1 MSTAVVRSNAF
12 ARSVLLCALG
22 TTLLALSGAAGAAS
36 KTLTINGTPPAT
48 VAVNAHYSFTPGA
61 KDTVRS
67 RIKFDIYNKPG
78 WASFDGTTG
87 RLYGTPNRNNVGTYK
102 NITIRLTDWYGF
114 VTTAPFS
121 ITVVNPTAT
130 NSAPSISGAAAA
142 IALVGTAY
150 RFTPKATDSNGDRL
164 TFSIANEPKWAKFDA
179 ATGTLSGTPAATDVG
194 KYSNIKISV
203 SDGKSL
209 TALAA
214 FAISV
219 NQVAKA
225 SAGSVT
231 LDWTAPTENTDGTV
245 LTDLAG
251 YTVRY
256 GKSPSE
262 LTQVIKVANA
272 GLTSLVVDELS
283 DGTWYFA
290 ISSFNH
296 AGVESSNSGVV
307 STNVL

>member
-1 MSTAVVRSNAF
+1 MSTAVVRSSSF
-12 ARSVLLCALG
+12 AQSVLLCACG
-22 TTLLALSGAAGAAS
+22 TTLLALSGAAHAAS
-36 KTLTINGTPPAT
+36 TTLTISGTPPAT
-48 VAVNAHYSFTPGA
+48 VVVNAPYSFIPGA

-67 RIKFDIYNKPG
+67 RIKFDIYNKPS

-87 RLYGTPNRNNVGTYK
+87 RLYGKPNRNYIGTYK

-121 ITVVNPTAT
+121 ITVVASTAT
-130 NSAPSISGAAAA
+130 NSAPSISGAAATT
-142 IALVGTAY
+142 ALVGTAY
-150 RFTPKATDSNGDRL
+150 RFMPKATDSNGDRL

-194 KYSNIKISV
+194 KYNNIQISV

-214 FAISV
+214 FAITV
-219 NQVAKA
+219 NQAA
-225 SAGSVT
+225 AAPAGSVT
-231 LDWTAPTENTDGTV
+231 LDWTAPTENTDGTT
-245 LTDLAG
+245 LSDLAG

-256 GKSPSE
+256 GRNPSE

-283 DGTWYFA
+283 AGTWYFA
-290 ISSFNH
+290 ISSFNR

-307 STNVL
+307 ATNVL

>member
-1 MSTAVVRSNAF
+1 MSTTVVRSNAF
-12 ARSVLLCALG
+12 AQSVFLCAWGATLLCMSG
-22 TTLLALSGAAGAAS
+22 TAAAAS
-36 KTLTINGTPPAT
+36 KTLTISGIPPAT

-67 RIKFDIYNKPG
+67 RIKFDIYNKPS
-78 WASFDGTTG
+78 WASFDATTG
-87 RLYGTPNRNNVGTYK
+87 RLYGTPNRNYIGTYR

-121 ITVVNPTAT
+121 ITVVNS
-130 NSAPSISGAAAA
+130 NSAPSISGAAATT
-142 IALVGTAY
+142 ALVGTAY
-150 RFTPKATDSNGDRL
+150 RFTPRATDANGDRL
-164 TFSIANEPKWAKFDA
+164 TFGIANEPKWAKFDA
-179 ATGTLSGTPAATDVG
+179 VTGTLSGTPAVTDVG
-194 KYSNIKISV
+194 KYSNIKISG

-214 FAISV
+214 FTISV
-219 NQVAKA
+219 NQVAAA
-225 SAGSVT
+225 STASVT
-231 LDWTAPTENTDGTV
+231 LDWTAPTENTDGSI
-245 LTDLAG
+245 LSDLAG

-262 LTQVIKVANA
+262 LTQILKVANA

-283 DGTWYFA
+283 AGTWYFA
-290 ISSFNH
+290 ISSFNR
-296 AGVESSNSGVV
+296 AGAESANSEVV